1 MSRFE
6 HTATGVVVT
15 VADHKDERFGTDWK
29 RLPAFGSEPAPAPAP
44 EPETEPVPAGLVTL
58 PSEPAKRGPGRPRKT
73 TK

>member
-29 RLPAFGSEPAPAPAP
+29 RLPAFGTEPAPAPA
-44 EPETEPVPAGLVTL
+44 
-58 PSEPAKRGPGRPRKT
+58 SEPDPAAKRSPGRPRN

>member
-29 RLPAFGSEPAPAPAP
+29 RLPAFGAEPAPAPAPAP
-44 EPETEPVPAGLVTL
+44 EPDPA
-58 PSEPAKRGPGRPRKT
+58 AKRSPGRPRN